1 MLRILIAVFVLGAA
15 ASVLAAQFQCGTAE
29 KAKAMLNRAVATV
42 KQDKAKALDMFNEG
56 EGGGGFK
63 DRDLYVFCASASD
76 GILTAH
82 PTMKAQQL
90 REFSERRATRLVKK

>member
-1 MLRILIAVFVLGAA
+1 MAPQRR
-15 ASVLAAQFQCGTAE
+15 
-29 KAKAMLNRAVATV
+29 KAMLNRAVAAV
-42 KQDKAKALDMFNEG
+42 KQDKAKALDMFNKG
-56 EGGGGFK
+56 EGGFK